1 MSTPI
6 LTTKLYIPPVR
17 PNWVPRPRLI
27 KRLDQGLQRKLTL
40 VSAPAG
46 FGKTTLIAS
55 WLHGLGDQEQTAPR
69 VAWLSLEADDND
81 PYRFF
86 THFVA
91 ALQSLDPGAGQAA
104 RPFLETPQLPAF
116 DHLMT
121 LLLND
126 LASLSERSVLV
137 LDDYHAIK
145 QPDLQ
150 TAIVFFLDHLPPH
163 CHLVKSRR
171 CHCLVC
177 VCVGRSQRSACKIYA
192 SPEKR
197 RRRFSIEPWASLF
210 PPSRRRRS
218 NAAPKGGPQG
228 CKWRPSPCGD
238 GRGRKAQTRRPWTLS
253 LSTADTITSSI
264 TWPQRSCGNSRRKFA
279 PSCARPRSS
288 IASMRRYATPSPGGA
303 TLRRCSPTWRRPISF
318 SFLLT
323 TSVNGIATI
332 ISSLI

>member
-126 LASLSERSVLV
+126 LASLSEQSVLV

-163 CHLVKSRR
+163 CHLV
-171 CHCLVC
+171 
-177 VCVGRSQRSACKIYA
+177 IM
-192 SPEKR
+192 
-197 RRRFSIEPWASLF
+197 
-210 PPSRRRRS
+210 
-218 NAAPKGGPQG
+218 
-228 CKWRPSPCGD
+228 
-238 GRGRKAQTRRPWTLS
+238 TRHL
-253 LSTADTITSSI
+253 LHL
-264 TWPQRSCGNSRRKFA
+264 N
-279 PSCARPRSS
+279 
-288 IASMRRYATPSPGGA
+288 RYADAPR
-303 TLRRCSPTWRRPISF
+303 L
-318 SFLLT
+318 
-323 TSVNGIATI
+323 
-332 ISSLI
+332 